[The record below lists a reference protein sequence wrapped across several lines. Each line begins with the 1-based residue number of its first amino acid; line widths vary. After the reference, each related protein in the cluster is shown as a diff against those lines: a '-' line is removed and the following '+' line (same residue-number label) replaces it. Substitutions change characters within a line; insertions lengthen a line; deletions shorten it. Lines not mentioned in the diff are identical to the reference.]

1 MKKMTVFLIVA
12 GVVIAFV
19 FLSKA
24 MKKDDTIKTISAKQ
38 ALVQVVK
45 EPGVIIDVRTK
56 DEYNA
61 GHLTKSEFQYDVT
74 TGEFESKIS
83 SLDKSKTYY
92 LYCRSGNRSGKA
104 AVIMKEKGFTNVY
117 NIGGYSTLI
126 SAGFESSN

>member
-1 MKKMTVFLIVA
+1 MTVFLIVV
-12 GVVIAFV
+12 GVIIVFV
-19 FLSKA
+19 FVSKS
-24 MKKDDTIKTISAKQ
+24 MKKDDTIKTISAKN
-38 ALVQVVK
+38 ALAQIVE

-61 GHLTKSEFQYDVT
+61 GHLTKSEYQYDVT

-104 AVIMKEKGFTNVY
+104 AIIMKEKGFTNVY
-117 NIGGYSTLI
+117 NIGGYSALV
-126 SAGFESSN
+126 SAGFEASN

>member
-1 MKKMTVFLIVA
+1 MTVFLIVV

-38 ALVQVVK
+38 AIAQIVE

-61 GHLTKSEFQYDVT
+61 GHLAKSDFQYDVT
-74 TGEFESKIS
+74 TGEFESKLN

-104 AVIMKEKGFTNVY
+104 ASIMKANGFTNVY

-126 SAGFESSN
+126 SAGFEASK

>member
-12 GVVIAFV
+12 GVVIAFL
-19 FLSKA
+19 FLNKA

-38 ALVQVVK
+38 ALVQVVE